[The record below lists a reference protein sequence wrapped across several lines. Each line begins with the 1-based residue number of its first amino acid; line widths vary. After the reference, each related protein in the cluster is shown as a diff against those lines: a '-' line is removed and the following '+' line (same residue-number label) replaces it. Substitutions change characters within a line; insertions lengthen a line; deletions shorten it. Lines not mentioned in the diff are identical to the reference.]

1 MMQQKRQQEIMRKQ
15 EAMQQKQM
23 QKEEKLKRQEE
34 LQRQWQIDT
43 LNKLKIKS
51 DLTEQR
57 QHQNKI
63 SIKQRMQEKEI
74 YKEQKRL

>member
-1 MMQQKRQQEIMRKQ
+1 MKSNMMQQKRQHEILRKQ
-15 EAMQQKQM
+15 EVMHQKQLL
-23 QKEEKLKRQEE
+23 KEEKLKRQEE
-34 LQRQWQIDT
+34 VQRQWQIDT
-43 LNKLKIKS
+43 LTKLKIKS

-74 YKEQKRL
+74 YKE